1 MITNLIPLVLLLLAA
16 IVIVSIASLIF
27 KTVGEAGGAR
37 YEARIALLSSP
48 EQQLYWLLVKALPE
62 HVVMAQVAFSRIL
75 MTRGGDSKENFS
87 KFGRAKQKVADF
99 VVCSKDFKMLAVI
112 ELDDSSHSRDKDERR
127 DAMLRE
133 AGLRTMRWNVRGM
146 PDTAEIRRALLV

>member
-127 DAMLRE
+127 DAILRE